1 MNTNFDE
8 NFYKK
13 ILPNLVKFE
22 IKPDTESDTYNCI
35 SHTIGLK
42 DRWSWPSSSWIDNNS
57 DISKDSFISFYKYHG
72 FEVCKNLDI
81 SYDEKYIKVALYI
94 NNSKPKHASIQIDF
108 DWWESKVGQL
118 GIIKHDL
125 FELEDDT
132 YGNVE
137 IIFRKL
143 KITNEILKFYP

>member
-1 MNTNFDE
+1 M
-8 NFYKK
+8 
-13 ILPNLVKFE
+13 
-22 IKPDTESDTYNCI
+22 
-35 SHTIGLK
+35 
-42 DRWSWPSSSWIDNNS
+42 
-57 DISKDSFISFYKYHG
+57 
-72 FEVCKNLDI
+72 
-81 SYDEKYIKVALYI
+81 ALYI

-143 KITNEILKFYP
+143 KITNEILKFKDYN